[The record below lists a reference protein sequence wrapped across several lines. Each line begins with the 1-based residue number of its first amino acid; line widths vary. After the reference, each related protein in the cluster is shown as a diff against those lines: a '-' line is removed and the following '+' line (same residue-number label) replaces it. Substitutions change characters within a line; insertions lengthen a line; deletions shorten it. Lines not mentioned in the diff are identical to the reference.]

1 MSVKNA
7 LRASMGGLSQML
19 YEHVLS
25 LKRQNLVSK
34 IEKVKEETTELTEQQ
49 QSDLETAW
57 LNIKDSVKACSI
69 A

>member
-1 MSVKNA
+1 
-7 LRASMGGLSQML
+7 ML

-25 LKRQNLVSK
+25 LKRQDLVSK
-34 IEKVKEETTELTEQQ
+34 IEKVKEETTELTGQQ
-49 QSDLETAW
+49 QSDLEAAW